1 MQQLSKVFGFRT
13 GLCLL
18 LQALGLQAHAAD
30 SPRVAV
36 DATAS
41 TASDQDFSKSLRDMI
56 HSDTLKLMLSTQ
68 QMRVFLREDLRMEW
82 SLTRLPE
89 VHPNDESELGVT
101 LGWRLKFK

>member
-1 MQQLSKVFGFRT
+1 MRQLSKVFGFRT

-18 LQALGLQAHAAD
+18 LQALGLQAQAAD
-30 SPRVAV
+30 SPQVAV
-36 DATAS
+36 DTAAS
-41 TASDQDFSKSLRDMI
+41 TAADQDYKSLRDMI
-56 HSDTLKLMLSTQ
+56 HGDTLKLMLSTQ

-89 VHPNDESELGVT
+89 AHPNDASELGVA